1 MMVEVRVNTFDEDVD
16 ESGEPE
22 RVLQKIG
29 ETRRKTEVNVRRFDK
44 ASVQQFKSENDEI
57 DQ

>member
-1 MMVEVRVNTFDEDVD
+1 MMVEVRVNTLDQDVD

-29 ETRRKTEVNVRRFDK
+29 EARRKTEVNVRRFDK
-44 ASVQQFKSENDEI
+44 ASVQQFKVC
-57 DQ
+57 